1 MQQNLGVYMRKEKF
15 DNIFNRTVESKNIH
29 EAILLIENSQGDF
42 HYSNTFGDKTI
53 DSPIL
58 MASIT
63 KLYTTACIFIL
74 EEQKKLSLED
84 KISSYFEPDILKDLH
99 VYKDNDFSN
108 ELTIIHLLTQTS
120 GLPDI
125 YENKN
130 GLKDKMIE
138 EDIFYSFDEWINNT
152 KLSSPAFAPYFGNKA
167 YYADINFNILG
178 EIIEKVTDM
187 PLHKAFEKY
196 IFSTLELKHTSVP
209 TIESTEIPYA
219 YYNNQKLYRPKFLM
233 SCGGSG
239 SVVSTTKELMIF
251 IKAFFKGTLF
261 DAKRIYEDDV
271 YRKLQ
276 LSMTPIRYGLGYMQI
291 PLGGISTMFQ
301 GSGYLIGHS
310 GSTGS
315 FAFYHPSSE
324 LFFVGDLNQ
333 ISKPSAPV
341 RLSMQLSMS
350 VKGTL

>member
-1 MQQNLGVYMRKEKF
+1 MRYF
-15 DNIFNRTVESKNIH
+15 HFT
-29 EAILLIENSQGDF
+29 EN
-42 HYSNTFGDKTI
+42 
-53 DSPIL
+53 
-58 MASIT
+58 
-63 KLYTTACIFIL
+63 
-74 EEQKKLSLED
+74 
-84 KISSYFEPDILKDLH
+84 
-99 VYKDNDFSN
+99 
-108 ELTIIHLLTQTS
+108 TQTS

-130 GLKDKMIE
+130 SLKNKIIGQD
-138 EDIFYSFDEWINNT
+138 FLYLFDEWINDT
-152 KLSSPAFAPYFGNKA
+152 KLLSPTFQPCFGNKA
-167 YYADINFNILG
+167 YYADINFTILG

-187 PLHKAFEKY
+187 PLHQAFETY
-196 IFSTLELKHTSVP
+196 IFGPLELKHTFVP
-209 TIESTEIPYA
+209 TMESAEIPYA

-233 SCGGSG
+233 SCGGNG

-261 DAKRIYEDDV
+261 DFNTIYKNDY

-291 PLGGISTMFQ
+291 PLGGVSTLFQ
-301 GSGYLIGHS
+301 GSGHLIGHS

-315 FAFYHPSSE
+315 FAFYHPSSD

-341 RLSMQLSMS
+341 RLSIQLGMS
-350 VKGTL
+350 VK